1 MTTILPQ
8 QQLLLELLAMSG
20 DIAVTSTAPDS
31 LIWRTLTECRRA
43 GWVTIVEVSPKVH
56 SASVTRQGRAMI
68 NLA

>member
-1 MTTILPQ
+1 MSKILPQ
-8 QQLLLELLAMSG
+8 QQLMLELLAMSG
-20 DIAVTSTAPDS
+20 DIAITSAAPDS

-43 GWVTIVEVSPKVH
+43 GWVTLIEVSPNVH